1 VIYFLTT
8 LLRSGSPFV
17 VFHCYPKVKKADST
31 SKCNLIYIFKVY
43 FDFLKMEVCQNS
55 ISTRA
60 NSELFIEF
68 QKKQRISYILII
80 KWVFWS
86 YKNIH

>member
-1 VIYFLTT
+1 M
-8 LLRSGSPFV
+8 
-17 VFHCYPKVKKADST
+17 
-31 SKCNLIYIFKVY
+31 SKFK
-43 FDFLKMEVCQNS
+43 
-55 ISTRA
+55 IPTRA